1 MYYYA
6 IVHHDPGSAFGVSFP
21 DVPDCFAAADEE
33 EGVLKNAI
41 SALDDYLSD
50 AVGYPAP
57 SAFEDIRNKLADD
70 LAEGAY
76 LISVPYV
83 PRPTKSARFNAS
95 MDRGLLAALDEAA
108 DQLDLSRSAFIA
120 QAVQNEIKERNA
132 V

>member
-21 DVPDCFAAADEE
+21 DFPDCFAAADEE
-33 EGVLKNAI
+33 EDVLKNAI

-50 AVGYPAP
+50 VENHPVPNALDVV
-57 SAFEDIRNKLADD
+57 RNQLAED

-76 LISVPYV
+76 LISVPYI
-83 PRPTKSARFNAS
+83 PRPTKSARYNAS
-95 MDRGLLAALDEAA
+95 MDRGLLAALDAAA
-108 DQLDLSRSAFIA
+108 DQLSLTRSAFIA
-120 QAVQNEIKERNA
+120 QAVQNEIKGSIA